1 MFSDIEESGMN
12 AARRSSGRRRVL
24 FFLPNAGYVSGF
36 ESLLKALSADHEV
49 IVALDR
55 EKGDPEDQQGVLTEL
70 TRASSDFR
78 YRELSPRRDPWLVP
92 STAVRRRLDY
102 LRSIELGVA
111 RYIPETEHADG
122 GAPLFRFLMK
132 VPPFS

>member
-12 AARRSSGRRRVL
+12 AARGNSGRRRVL
-24 FFLPNAGYVSGF
+24 FFLPDATYVSGF
-36 ESLLKALSADHEV
+36 ESFLKALSADHEV

-55 EKGDPEDQQGVLTEL
+55 EKAGIPEDQQQVLTEL

-78 YRELSPRRDPWLVP
+78 YRELSPRRDLWLVP

-122 GAPLFRFLMK
+122 GAPLF
-132 VPPFS
+132 